1 MITYIQYASNEK
13 NPPALPT
20 HTKTEEND
28 QLEAIKKLIESKL
41 SKIEK
46 RINSMEQQIKSQK
59 VQFVSLISKIE
70 KPTKA
75 VLDLGHAN
83 SAKLNDN
90 LDCIDSNSFEVNQ
103 SKDRVSHLDEEIK

>member
-28 QLEAIKKLIESKL
+28 QLEAIKKLIESKF
-41 SKIEK
+41 SKIEE
-46 RINSMEQQIKSQK
+46 RINSVEQQIKSQK
-59 VQFVSLISKIE
+59 VEFVSLISKTE
-70 KPTKA
+70 KSTKA
-75 VLDLGHAN
+75 
-83 SAKLNDN
+83 AKLNDN

-103 SKDRVSHLDEEIK
+103 LKDRVSHLDEEIK